1 MFKFVL
7 YALIGGVFYVKTM
20 FKMGIYEPID
30 PNKRSNIVLKIV
42 GYILMAAAL
51 LSLYKGLM
59 AEPTHHLD
67 MIMFFESASILCGV
81 AVYCFNFKKSNST
94 VTWKV
99 LKILYALLLTL
110 AYMGWEETLL
120 SVLVYC
126 ILLSCVYWRFR
137 FKKKQQPQEAPSI
150 DLDELKNKKIENSS
164 PYLKQWQKEIDGM
177 SIEEL
182 DEVVNNRSHYN
193 VEFAKLALERL
204 TKLKS

>member
-30 PNKRSNIVLKIV
+30 PSKRSNIVLKTV
-42 GYILMAAAL
+42 GYVLMAAAL
-51 LSLYKGLM
+51 LSLYKGIM
-59 AEPTHHLD
+59 AEPTQQLD

-94 VTWKV
+94 ATRKT
-99 LKILYALLLTL
+99 LKILYAILLTL
-110 AYMGWEETLL
+110 AYLGWEETIL

-126 ILLSCVYWRFR
+126 ILLSCVYWRFS
-137 FKKKQQPQEAPSI
+137 FKKKQQPQETPPI
-150 DLDELKNKKIENSS
+150 DLDELKNKIIDNSS
-164 PYLKQWQKEIDGM
+164 PYCEQWQKEIDGK

-182 DEVVNNRSHYN
+182 NEIVNNRSRYN
-193 VEFAKLALERL
+193 VEYAKLALERL